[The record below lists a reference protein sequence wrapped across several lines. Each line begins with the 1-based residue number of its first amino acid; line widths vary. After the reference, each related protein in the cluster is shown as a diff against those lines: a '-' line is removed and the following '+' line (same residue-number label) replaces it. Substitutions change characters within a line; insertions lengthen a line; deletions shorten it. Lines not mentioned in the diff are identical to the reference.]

1 MSRILAVALLLCAG
15 ALASTTFYAF
25 SASIVISDDP
35 DISGALVGTIVYQY
49 DPSGKGSYRKMKFT
63 LPDSSNTTT
72 AVFTEIVNYTEGTK
86 FLSCPSTCTAEMW
99 SYDIDQLFPLSGES
113 AGGTYSRTASS
124 DEVINGITFDS
135 SGVVSTATYSSG
147 KKVTFTNVVTSSSAY
162 ADSVFDYS
170 SWGCPERSC
179 NIILDLILVLDDSGS
194 IDTASWKSLKSFAIA
209 VGQSFSLSEDA
220 TNLGVVLFSTDAEEV
235 FDLTYDTDLVN
246 ESLNNL
252 THQGGYTCI
261 GCGLGVAIDMLN
273 RRTATRLALDPKV
286 VVITVTD
293 GGNNRAPTGYDA
305 STYLTDNIA
314 ELKSIDNMLSVV
326 VAVKGSDY
334 KKGVTWINKMATNS
348 SYIFTVSGYTALMT
362 ILDSL
367 ITATCEDYPSSA
379 CGTTCEGFC
388 ACGECRCPN
397 SCPNDDKCVTSSCS
411 TKSGVTGCH
420 STAIAYDDSNACTV
434 DACDSTTGISHTT
447 LDCSSSDLCT
457 LGLCDTTTGCYTEP
471 VDCTGNT
478 TCSNYH
484 CDSTTGSCVAD
495 ANSCCGDD
503 ATHCSNTTSKC
514 NITSC
519 VMSGGEP
526 TCAGTT
532 QRCSDTNNYCTIDS
546 CNTSATSSSTAC
558 VHTTNT
564 CDDSDPCTVD
574 SCSGSSCVHTDL
586 CDDGLRCTADYCSAS
601 SDLKNATCK
610 HVLIDCSDY
619 NYTVG
624 SGSNWT
630 CKEYTC
636 TESGTDLCI
645 LETIVSNG
653 TCAKCRNSTSTSRCS
668 SSLSSAATGA
678 IIGAA
683 AVAGIV
689 VACVAGFMIF
699 STASAFGTYKL
710 VQMNRAGAN
719 MGAHTNPMYKP
730 SDAEAVN
737 PAYAT

>member
-1 MSRILAVALLLCAG
+1 MSRILAIALLLSAG
-15 ALASTTFYAF
+15 AFASTTFYAF
-25 SASIVISDDP
+25 TANIVISGDP

-124 DEVINGITFDS
+124 AEVINGITFSS

-179 NIILDLILVLDDSGS
+179 NIILDLILILDDSGS
-194 IDTASWKSLKSFAIA
+194 IDTASWNSLKAFAIA
-209 VGQSFSLSEDA
+209 VGQSFTLSADA
-220 TNLGVVLFSTDAEEV
+220 TNLGVVLFSTDARDV
-235 FDLTYDTDLVN
+235 FTLTYNEDVVN
-246 ESLNNL
+246 KSLHNL
-252 THQGGYTCI
+252 TH
-261 GCGLGVAIDMLN
+261 
-273 RRTATRLALDPKV
+273 
-286 VVITVTD
+286 
-293 GGNNRAPTGYDA
+293 
-305 STYLTDNIA
+305 
-314 ELKSIDNMLSVV
+314 
-326 VAVKGSDY
+326 
-334 KKGVTWINKMATNS
+334 
-348 SYIFTVSGYTALMT
+348 
-362 ILDSL
+362 
-367 ITATCEDYPSSA
+367 EDYPSSP
-379 CGTTCEGFC
+379 CGVACEGFC

-397 SCPNDDKCVTSSCS
+397 SCPDDDKCVTSSCS

-420 STAIAYDDSNACTV
+420 STAITYDDSNACTV

-447 LDCSSSDLCT
+447 RVCPSSDLCT

-484 CDSTTGSCVAD
+484 CDTTTGSCVAD

-503 ATHCSNTTSKC
+503 ATHCTTASKC

-526 TCAGTT
+526 T
-532 QRCSDTNNYCTIDS
+532 
-546 CNTSATSSSTAC
+546 SSGTAC
-558 VHTTNT
+558 VHTAKT

-574 SCSGSSCVHTDL
+574 SCAGNSCVHTDL
-586 CDDGLRCTADYCSAS
+586 CDDGLRCTTDYCSSS
-601 SDLKNATCK
+601 SDLKSATCK

-619 NYTVG
+619 NFTEG
-624 SGSNWT
+624 SGSEWT
-630 CKEYTC
+630 CKQYTC
-636 TESGTDLCI
+636 TENGTDLCFV
-645 LETIVSNG
+645 ETIVSDSSNP
-653 TCAKCRNSTSTSRCS
+653 CDKCRNTTSTTRCIGG
-668 SSLSSAATGA
+668 LTVAAASA

-683 AVAGIV
+683 AIAGIV
-689 VACVAGFMIF
+689 VACVVGFLIF
-699 STASAFGTYKL
+699 SAVSAFGTYKL
-710 VQMNRAGAN
+710 VQMSRAGAN
-719 MGAHTNPMYKP
+719 MGAHNNPMYKP
-730 SDAEAVN
+730 SDSEAVN
-737 PAYAT
+737 PAYST